1 VDKTER
7 RKSLDEVME
16 EVRQLTKSVAGAK
29 ITVSSSSSMSSMIGS
44 GVTIEIQGEDLDTM
58 KEISNEVQRQVEKV
72 EGTRQ
77 VTTSLQEQDRQVS
90 IKINKDKI
98 RQYGLTGSQVALKV
112 KNIISGYTATTLKT
126 NGAEMDIRI
135 VYPEEAVTTLRNLG
149 DITISTATGGYIPLS
164 SIAEIV
170 MDYVP
175 TNIIRSDQTRYVTV
189 TCEVFGRAAG
199 SVGNEI
205 KGILDQMTFPEG
217 YTVSLGGTN
226 EMMNETF
233 SSLGLVIELAII
245 LVYLVMAAQ
254 FESLVDPF
262 VILFTIPLALTGA
275 LLLLFITGTPI
286 SMMALIGCLVLVGIV
301 VNNGIILVDYINT
314 LQERDGCEPE
324 EAALKACP
332 TRLRPILMTALTTIL
347 GQFPIIFSNGSN
359 SEMLKGMGLVIA
371 GGLTTSTFLTL
382 FFVPI
387 LYLYFN
393 NLAAK
398 IRKKMGIK
406 PKMKL
411 SEIEQQL
418 N

>member
-1 VDKTER
+1 
-7 RKSLDEVME
+7 
-16 EVRQLTKSVAGAK
+16 
-29 ITVSSSSSMSSMIGS
+29 
-44 GVTIEIQGEDLDTM
+44 
-58 KEISNEVQRQVEKV
+58 
-72 EGTRQ
+72 
-77 VTTSLQEQDRQVS
+77 
-90 IKINKDKI
+90 
-98 RQYGLTGSQVALKV
+98 
-112 KNIISGYTATTLKT
+112 
-126 NGAEMDIRI
+126 
-135 VYPEEAVTTLRNLG
+135 
-149 DITISTATGGYIPLS
+149 
-164 SIAEIV
+164 
-170 MDYVP
+170 VP